1 MAGGGALRWL
11 KWLVALVVLA
21 GASYWGYRWLRQRA
35 RPENGSPYQTATV
48 TRGDLTQVVTAT
60 GQINPVI
67 NVQVGSQISGIIQ
80 KLFVD
85 YNDRVTNGQV
95 IAQIDPATY
104 QANLQ
109 QGLAELANALAQLE
123 LAAVNE
129 RRSKELLANRLIP
142 QSDYDQVVATL
153 HHAEAQ
159 VAIKSAAVMRAQTDL
174 ARCTIYSPIDGVVI
188 DRKVDVGQTVAASLS
203 APTLFVIANDL
214 RDMQIEANVAEADVG
229 LVKVGM
235 PVNFTVDAFPYETF
249 TGVVVQVRNAPIM
262 VQNVVTYDTI
272 IKVDNRELKLKPGM
286 TANVSILVAERK
298 NALRIPNAALR
309 VRLTQDGKKTTSA
322 STPSLEKRESAKRN
336 TRGARREDRVPW
348 RTVYVLPKEPGAD
361 GKRTPQPV
369 KIRTGISDG
378 VFTEVLEGVEEGD
391 EVITFVRTAEK
402 PAGLTPVPLPGIRR
416 F

>member
-1 MAGGGALRWL
+1 MANAKRFRWL
-11 KWLVALVVLA
+11 KWLMTLLMIGGVGA
-21 GASYWGYRWLRQRA
+21 GGYYWYARRRA
-35 RPENGSPYQTATV
+35 TENGSPYQTATV

-109 QGLAELANALAQLE
+109 QGLAELANARAQLE

-129 RRSKELLANRLIP
+129 RRSKELLASRLIP

-153 HHAEAQ
+153 HQAEAQ

-174 ARCTIYSPIDGVVI
+174 ARCTIYSPIDGIVI

-214 RDMQIEANVAEADVG
+214 RDMQIDANVAEADVG
-229 LVKVGM
+229 LVKVGL
-235 PVNFTVDAFPYETF
+235 PVTFTVDAYPYEVFQGT
-249 TGVVVQVRNAPIM
+249 VVQVRNAPIT

-286 TANVSILVAERK
+286 TANVSIIVANRK

-309 VRLTQDGKKTTSA
+309 VRLPKDGKKT
-322 STPSLEKRESAKRN
+322 ESAVPTSEQREPPSRRA
-336 TRGARREDRVPW
+336 RGPRREDQPTF
-348 RTVYVLPKEPGAD
+348 RTVYVLPKSAD
-361 GKRTPQPV
+361 GRLEQTPKPV

-378 VFTEVLEGVEEGD
+378 AFTEVIEGLNEGD
-391 EVITFVRTAEK
+391 EVITYVRTADK
-402 PAGLTPVPLPGIRR
+402 TPSSLTPAPLSGMRR